1 MRRWTLYSIVILP
14 QVAARVVPP
23 LTNQAISI
31 IKDTAQVAAIAVMD
45 VMKVAQIWV
54 ESSANTYDVF
64 LGVAVIY
71 LCLTSLAGFAGKL
84 IEHRLAF
91 AQ

>member
-1 MRRWTLYSIVILP
+1 MRFELKAGLVLRHGQRTLELTRMLSTTEAQFEDTLTRR
-14 QVAARVVPP
+14 AR
-23 LTNQAISI
+23 
-31 IKDTAQVAAIAVMD
+31 
-45 VMKVAQIWV
+45 VMKVAQVWV

-71 LCLTSLAGFAGKL
+71 LVLTSAVSLAGKL
-84 IEHRLAF
+84 FEHKLVF